1 MKMGGKSHRIHHI
14 TMVGMCV
21 TLITLC
27 SWIYLPMAIPFTL
40 QTLGVFTVLGLLGG
54 RLGSIAVSIY
64 LLMGGIGI
72 PVFSG
77 FRGGIGHIL
86 QPTGGFLVGFL
97 LASLTYW
104 LITNLFLRFKYKRA
118 LGMVLGQIACY
129 ITGTVWFIAVNSQ
142 ANNVISV
149 GAALITCV
157 LPFILPDI
165 LKIGMALILSK
176 KISAWIDR

>member
-1 MKMGGKSHRIHHI
+1 MKIGGRNQRIHHI
-14 TMVGMCV
+14 TMVGLCV

-54 RLGSIAVSIY
+54 RLGSVAVSIY
-64 LLMGGIGI
+64 LLMGVIGI

-86 QPTGGFLVGFL
+86 QPTGGFLIGFL

-104 LITNLFLRFKYKRA
+104 LITNLFSRYKYKRA
-118 LGMVLGQIACY
+118 IGMVLGQIACY
-129 ITGTVWFIAVNSQ
+129 ITGTLWFIVVNSQ
-142 ANNVISV
+142 ADNAISTGAVIT
-149 GAALITCV
+149 TCV

-165 LKIGMALILSK
+165 LKIVIALILSK
-176 KISAWIDR
+176 RISAWVNH